1 VDKRPFQDIYLDPVG
16 TAKCFT
22 EAHPVVMFKNDC
34 VVTTGKT
41 LLQAFDRLEVAEATA
56 HSIVNAMDIGS
67 IQHITDDE
75 LAEIKVAFNLKDE

>member
-1 VDKRPFQDIYLDPVG
+1 VG
-16 TAKCFT
+16 TAKRFT
-22 EAHPVVMFKNDC
+22 EAHPVMMFKNDC
-34 VVTTGKT
+34 VVTTGKN